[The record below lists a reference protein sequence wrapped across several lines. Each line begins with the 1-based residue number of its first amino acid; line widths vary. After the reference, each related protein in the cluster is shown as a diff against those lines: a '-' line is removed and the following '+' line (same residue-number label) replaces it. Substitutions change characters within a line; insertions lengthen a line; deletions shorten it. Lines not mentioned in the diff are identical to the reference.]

1 MEKIE
6 INIPVNYNFNIKEE
20 HSFFDAVV
28 TMEENIFCSL
38 CIELNVASEGVS
50 LEESKKN
57 LLEAVKDYLELSIIS
72 KLPFERWVPDE
83 DNPILKKSEIIDYF
97 KIEVNMN
104 LFEYA

>member
-6 INIPVNYNFNIKEE
+6 IEIEPNFEFNVSEE
-20 HSFFDAVV
+20 RSFFDAVV

-38 CIELNVASEGVS
+38 CIELNVASEGET

-57 LLEAVKDYLELSIIS
+57 LSEAVKDYLELSIIN

-83 DNPILKKSEIIDYF
+83 DNPILNKSEIIDLF

>member
-6 INIPVNYNFNIKEE
+6 IQWSSKSVLNSYEE

-28 TMEENIFCSL
+28 TKEDNIYCSL
-38 CIELNVASEGVS
+38 CIELNIASEGET
-50 LEESKKN
+50 LDESKRN
-57 LLEAVKDYLELSIIS
+57 LTEAVKDYLELSLENN
-72 KLPFERWVPDE
+72 LPFERWVPDE
-83 DNPILKKSEIIDYF
+83 DNPLLNGSEIIDYS